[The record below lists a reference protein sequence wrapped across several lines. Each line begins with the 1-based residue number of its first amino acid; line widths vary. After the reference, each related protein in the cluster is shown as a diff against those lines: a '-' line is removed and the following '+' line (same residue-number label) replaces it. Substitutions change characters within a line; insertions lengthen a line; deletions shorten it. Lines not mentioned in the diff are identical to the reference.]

1 MSNLEPLMK
10 QNFLEYAS
18 YVILDRAVPDLR
30 DGCKPVQRRLLH
42 TLFEMNDGHFH
53 KVANVIGE
61 TMKLHPHGDASIG
74 DALVVLANKEYFID
88 KQGNFGNV
96 ITGHRAAAPRY
107 IECRL
112 TPLALETLFN
122 KNLTEF
128 ADSYDGR
135 RPEPVVLPA
144 KLPMVLL
151 LGIEGIAV
159 GLATKVLP
167 HNLIELLKAQIKVIK
182 KEKVKLYPDFLS
194 GGIMDVSEYDDG
206 RGKVRLRARIDQK
219 GDKTLVIREI
229 PHGTTTES
237 LIASIETAAQ
247 KNRVKVSSI
256 DDFTTDKVE
265 IEVSLSRGCYAE
277 EVIPQLYA
285 YTDCEVSLNSN
296 IVVIDN
302 RHPVELTVTELLDRL
317 TKQLREQI
325 KAELEWEL
333 QQLEDRQHWLTLEQL
348 FVENRVYKKIETIK
362 TADGVNK
369 AVWTGMEKF
378 KKQFVRSMTDD
389 DVKRLLDLRIRR
401 ISAYDIEKNRKDL
414 DELIAQMKSL
424 RSKLK
429 NLSKTCVAYL
439 DDLIK
444 RYGEQYKRQ
453 TKVATFE
460 SVDKKDVA
468 RQDIKINY
476 DAKTGFIG
484 SQVRGADRQITVSE
498 YDRILAISSD
508 GSYRIMAPMEKKL
521 LPGKLLYC
529 ELFNLEEGLTFTVV
543 YRDKDKIAYGKKVQV
558 LKFIKDKEY
567 QLIKGDKGKVDLL
580 ILEGEPL
587 GTIHLGFV
595 PAKRQ
600 RVKSAQFDLE
610 ELELTGVA
618 ARGIRLAPKPVSK
631 VKVLKA
637 T

>member
-96 ITGHRAAAPRY
+96 ITGHRAAAARY

-229 PHGTTTES
+229 PNGTTTES

-265 IEVSLSRGCYAE
+265 IEISLSRGCYAD

-302 RHPVELTVTELLDRL
+302 RHPVELTVTELLARL
-317 TKQLREQI
+317 TTQLQEQI

-333 QQLEDRQHWLTLEQL
+333 QQLEDKQHWLTLEQI

-369 AVWTGMEKF
+369 AVWTGMEQF

-401 ISAYDIEKNRKDL
+401 ISVYDIEKNRKDL

-424 RSKLK
+424 HSKLK

-439 DDLIK
+439 DSLIE
-444 RYGEQYKRQ
+444 RYGEQYKRK

-529 ELFNLEEGLTFTVV
+529 ELFNLEEGLTFSVV

-587 GTIHLGFV
+587 GIIHLSFV

-610 ELELTGVA
+610 KLELTGVA

-631 VKVLKA
+631 VKVLK
-637 T
+637 TT